1 MLSILTPNFQKKGLN
16 SDDKDKVVL
25 PPSSSREGP
34 GFAHRPVDSDDDEDE
49 WLLSVPPSADYLT
62 AEQRLRRR
70 RILNRNAQRRFSDRR
85 REERERRR
93 RREEEEEA
101 REPQEQAWLRYE
113 LALHEVK
120 VALDPNRAYPCTL
133 SR

>member
-1 MLSILTPNFQKKGLN
+1 MK
-16 SDDKDKVVL
+16 SDDKEEVL
-25 PPSSSREGP
+25 PSSSREGP
-34 GFAHRPVDSDDDEDE
+34 GFANWPVDSDNDE

-62 AEQRLRRR
+62 AKQRLRRR

-93 RREEEEEA
+93 QREEEEEA
-101 REPQEQAWLRYE
+101 REPQEQARLLRYE
-113 LALHEVK
+113 LALHVVN

>member
-1 MLSILTPNFQKKGLN
+1 MK
-16 SDDKDKVVL
+16 SDDKDEV

-34 GFAHRPVDSDDDEDE
+34 AGFAHRPVDSDDE

-101 REPQEQAWLRYE
+101 REPQEQARLLRYE
-113 LALHEVK
+113 LALHEVN

>member
-1 MLSILTPNFQKKGLN
+1 MK
-16 SDDKDKVVL
+16 SDDKEEV

-34 GFAHRPVDSDDDEDE
+34 AGFAHPVDSDKDDDE

-62 AEQRLRRR
+62 AEQLLRRR

-113 LALHEVK
+113 LALHEVN